1 MLWFL
6 SFPLET
12 CGCTVLMGPHK
23 WSFLFF
29 FFSRYN
35 NYDRAVINTVPYDVV
50 NRWYTAHRTLTTE
63 LRRPENEL
71 WVKLKPGKVGLWSGG
86 SCVWYGRGGAG
97 CSYGRASLLPL
108 KLMLNSLYCSS
119 SQLFSRALYSST
131 GCYCMCI
138 LTVVKEY

>member
-1 MLWFL
+1 MAALCSWDHI
-6 SFPLET
+6 SD
-12 CGCTVLMGPHK
+12 
-23 WSFLFF
+23 LFSC

-86 SCVWYGRGGAG
+86 SCVWYGQEG
-97 CSYGRASLLPL
+97 
-108 KLMLNSLYCSS
+108 
-119 SQLFSRALYSST
+119 SRVFLWACKPVAT
-131 GCYCMCI
+131 E
-138 LTVVKEY
+138 VNA